1 MPGVTFDLAVGRTTG
16 TASDAR
22 NFFRTRLRQ
31 LDANKDRAL
40 DEREFAGLIGDLQS
54 NGLGTVPFKLVDTN
68 RDGQVSD
75 GELQALIDQDSAA
88 QQTRIELVISHDSE
102 SLFEILAGRGDRRL
116 TLRKLM
122 EGHSRLEAR
131 DSDQDGVVR
140 MSEIAGK
147 YRLTAEPG
155 KPTMFRSGNRMM
167 RGSPPASVSAGP
179 PLSGPLWFQKMDRN
193 QDGDVSARE
202 FLGSGD
208 LFLRL
213 DRDGDGLLS
222 AEEAALATPVPVRSA
237 DP

>member
-1 MPGVTFDLAVGRTTG
+1 
-16 TASDAR
+16 
-22 NFFRTRLRQ
+22 
-31 LDANKDRAL
+31 
-40 DEREFAGLIGDLQS
+40 
-54 NGLGTVPFKLVDTN
+54 
-68 RDGQVSD
+68 
-75 GELQALIDQDSAA
+75 
-88 QQTRIELVISHDSE
+88 
-102 SLFEILAGRGDRRL
+102 
-116 TLRKLM
+116 
-122 EGHSRLEAR
+122 
-131 DSDQDGVVR
+131 